1 MDKRLYIGKYAG
13 WLTGLLLWACFG
25 SIAEA
30 QIVSD
35 TVTAKATEDT
45 LSIEP
50 AKIDPNDLGTSYLR
64 QGEDD
69 WNLIESVLRGN
80 QQTVLQLLKDGADPN
95 ARAEGGM
102 TALMYAA
109 ESGDTL
115 MVQVLVLNGADLEA
129 SISEGTT
136 PLMIAV
142 LNGHFQVAHFLLKKG
157 ANPDHQDD
165 YKGSAL
171 IYAAALNNY
180 EIADLLLFYG
190 ASDSIRDKDGNTALM
205 TAVYFGNLECADVLL
220 QNELPP
226 DGTDKQGNTPLMV
239 AAQQGNLEMTA
250 LLLERKGGIET
261 QNSSHYTPLAHAI
274 RYGQDTVARFLADSG
289 ANVHHSIQANRNL
302 YDLAQLQEQK
312 TILKMLKQHG
322 ASASP
327 RPDFSEY
334 RLVWGNSFRNNEHMM
349 QVRALLVDRKF
360 GFFIETGVD
369 FRLILRKVHVQEED
383 LLIHQYRE
391 SRWVWAHGVGKDFRF
406 ARDKSGK
413 EYGAYGGIYGL
424 LSMPRYRGLNN
435 HPTANYSLALAG
447 GLYLKGNW
455 AGIKAG
461 AERYTFGTL
470 LEEPWKI
477 NISLFLNIIHHK
489 TKNVYKEIRY

>member
-1 MDKRLYIGKYAG
+1 MG
-13 WLTGLLLWACFG
+13 ACFG
-25 SIAEA
+25 STAEA
-30 QIVSD
+30 QVVSD
-35 TVTAKATEDT
+35 TIPVVATEDS
-45 LSIEP
+45 LAMDP
-50 AKIDPNDLGTSYLR
+50 AGKVSMELDTSYFR

-69 WNLIESVLRGN
+69 WNMVESVLRGN
-80 QQTVLQLLKDGADPN
+80 QQALMQLLNQGADPN
-95 ARAEGGM
+95 ARARGGM
-102 TALMYAA
+102 TALMFAA

-115 MVQVLVLNGADLEA
+115 MVQVLVLNGANLEA
-129 SISEGTT
+129 TISEGTT

-142 LNGHFQVAHFLLKKG
+142 LNGHFQVAHYLLQKG

-171 IYAAALNNY
+171 LYAAALNNY

-190 ASDSIRDKDGNTALM
+190 ASDTIRDKDGNTALM

-226 DGTDKQGNTPLMV
+226 DEPDKLGNTPLMV
-239 AAQQGNLEMTA
+239 AAQQGNLEMTG
-250 LLLERKGGIET
+250 LLLERKGRLET

-274 RYGQDTVARFLADSG
+274 RYGQDTVARMLVDSG
-289 ANVHHSIQANRNL
+289 ANVHHNIQANRNL
-302 YDLAQLQEQK
+302 YDLAHLQEQK

-327 RPDFSEY
+327 SPDFSVY
-334 RLVWGNSFRNNEHMM
+334 RLSWGNSFRNNEYMM
-349 QVRALLVDRKF
+349 QVRASLVDRKF

-369 FRLILRKVHVQEED
+369 FRLIYRKVHVQVED
-383 LLIHQYRE
+383 QLIHQYRE
-391 SRWVWAHGVGKDFRF
+391 SRWVWAHGVGKEFRF
-406 ARDKSGK
+406 ARDKAGK
-413 EYGAYGGIYGL
+413 EYGAYGGVYGL
-424 LSMPRYRGLNN
+424 LSMPRYRGLSD

>member
-1 MDKRLYIGKYAG
+1 VDKRLVSGKLAG
-13 WLTGLLLWACFG
+13 WMTGLLMVACSG
-25 SIAEA
+25 NMAEA

-35 TVTAKATEDT
+35 TIAVAASKDT
-45 LSIEP
+45 L
-50 AKIDPNDLGTSYLR
+50 AVDPEEELAMVLDTSYFI

-69 WNLIESVLRGN
+69 WNLVESVLRN
-80 QQTVLQLLKDGADPN
+80 KRKDALLLLNRGANPN
-95 ARAEGGM
+95 ASAEGGM
-102 TALMYAA
+102 TALMFAA
-109 ESGDTL
+109 ERGDTL

-136 PLMIAV
+136 PLLIAV

-171 IYAAALNNY
+171 IYAAAVNNY

-190 ASDSIRDKDGNTALM
+190 ASDTLWDKDGNTALM

-220 QNELPP
+220 QNGLPP
-226 DGTDKQGNTPLMV
+226 DGPDKHGNTPLMV
-239 AAQQGNLEMTA
+239 AAQQGNLEMTG
-250 LLLERKGGIET
+250 LLLERNAGLET
-261 QNSSHYTPLAHAI
+261 RNSSQYTPLAHAI
-274 RYGQDTVARFLADSG
+274 RYGQDTVARILADSG
-289 ANVHHSIQANRNL
+289 ANVHHKINARRNL
-302 YDLAQLQEQK
+302 YDLAQMQEQK
-312 TILKMLKQHG
+312 TIVKMLKQHG
-322 ASASP
+322 ASPSP

-334 RLVWGNSFRNNEHMM
+334 RLSWGNSFRNNEHMM
-349 QVRALLVDRKF
+349 QVRASLVDRKF

-369 FRLILRKVHVQEED
+369 FRPIYRKVQVQVED

-391 SRWVWAHGVGKDFRF
+391 SRWVWAHGAGKDFRF
-406 ARDKSGK
+406 VRDKSGK
-413 EYGAYGGIYGL
+413 EYGAYGGVYGL
-424 LSMPRYRGLNN
+424 LSMPRWRGLSD

-489 TKNVYKEIRY
+489 TKNVYKEIQY

>member
-1 MDKRLYIGKYAG
+1 M
-13 WLTGLLLWACFG
+13 TGLLMGAWFG
-25 SIAEA
+25 GIAEA

-35 TVTAKATEDT
+35 TVTVDATEDT
-45 LSIEP
+45 ISIEP
-50 AKIDPNDLGTSYLR
+50 AKIDPSEMGTSYFR

-69 WNLIESVLRGN
+69 WNLIESVIRGN
-80 QQTVLQLLKDGADPN
+80 RQGVIELLNEGADPN

-102 TALMYAA
+102 TALMFAA

-115 MVQVLVLNGADLEA
+115 MVQILVLNGADLEA

-136 PLMIAV
+136 ALMIAV
-142 LNGHFQVAHFLLKKG
+142 LNGHFQVAYYLLKKG

-190 ASDSIRDKDGNTALM
+190 ASDTIRDKDGNTALM

-220 QNELPP
+220 QNGLPP
-226 DGTDKQGNTPLMV
+226 DGPDKYGNTPLMV
-239 AAQQGNLEMTA
+239 AAQQGNLEMTG
-250 LLLERKGGIET
+250 LLLERKGGLET
-261 QNSSHYTPLAHAI
+261 QNASHYTPLAHAI
-274 RYGQDTVARFLADSG
+274 RYGQDTVARMLVDSG

-302 YDLAQLQEQK
+302 YDLAHLQEQK

-334 RLVWGNSFRNNEHMM
+334 RLSWGNSFRNNEHMM
-349 QVRALLVDRKF
+349 QVRASLVDRKF

-369 FRLILRKVHVQEED
+369 FRPIYRKVQVQVED

-391 SRWVWAHGVGKDFRF
+391 LRWVWAHGVGKEFRF
-406 ARDKSGK
+406 TRDNSGK
-413 EYGAYGGIYGL
+413 EYGAYGGVYGM
-424 LSMPRYRGLNN
+424 LSMPRWRGLSD
-435 HPTANYSLALAG
+435 HPAANYSLALAG

>member
-1 MDKRLYIGKYAG
+1 M
-13 WLTGLLLWACFG
+13 TGLLLVAWFG
-25 SIAEA
+25 SMAEA

-35 TVTAKATEDT
+35 TIRIASEDT
-45 LSIEP
+45 L
-50 AKIDPNDLGTSYLR
+50 AMDPEEELTMELDTSYFI

-69 WNLIESVLRGN
+69 WNLVESVLRN
-80 QQTVLQLLKDGADPN
+80 KRKDALLLLNRGANPN

-102 TALMYAA
+102 TALMFAA
-109 ESGDTL
+109 ERGDTL
-115 MVQVLVLNGADLEA
+115 MVQLLVLNGADLEA

-136 PLMIAV
+136 PLLIAV

-171 IYAAALNNY
+171 IYAAAVNDY

-190 ASDSIRDKDGNTALM
+190 ASDTLRDKDGNTALM

-220 QNELPP
+220 QNGLPP
-226 DGTDKQGNTPLMV
+226 DGPDKHGNTPLMV
-239 AAQQGNLEMTA
+239 AAQQGNLEMTG
-250 LLLERKGGIET
+250 LLLERNAGLET
-261 QNSSHYTPLAHAI
+261 QNSSQYTPLAHAI
-274 RYGQDTVARFLADSG
+274 RYGQDTVARILADSG
-289 ANVHHSIQANRNL
+289 ANVHHSIKANRNL

-334 RLVWGNSFRNNEHMM
+334 RLSWGNSFRNNEHMM
-349 QVRALLVDRKF
+349 QVRASLVDRKF

-369 FRLILRKVHVQEED
+369 FRPIYRKVQVRVED
-383 LLIHQYRE
+383 QLIHQYRE

-406 ARDKSGK
+406 VRDKSGK
-413 EYGAYGGIYGL
+413 EYGAYGGVYGL
-424 LSMPRYRGLNN
+424 LSMPRWRGLSD